1 MRRRRAGGRNGAEKW
16 RETEVGVGRE
26 AGKVQGDTS
35 APTGVASRAAA
46 EALRWGGRWSRGAYR
61 WVRSGV
67 SVGFRGPGVRI
78 FLGFSIFLINI

>member
-1 MRRRRAGGRNGAEKW
+1 VRRRRAGGRNGAEKW

-46 EALRWGGRWSRGAYR
+46 EALRARGREVVTGCLQVGPVRRFCGLPWARGQDI
-61 WVRSGV
+61 SG
-67 SVGFRGPGVRI
+67 F
-78 FLGFSIFLINI
+78 FYFSY